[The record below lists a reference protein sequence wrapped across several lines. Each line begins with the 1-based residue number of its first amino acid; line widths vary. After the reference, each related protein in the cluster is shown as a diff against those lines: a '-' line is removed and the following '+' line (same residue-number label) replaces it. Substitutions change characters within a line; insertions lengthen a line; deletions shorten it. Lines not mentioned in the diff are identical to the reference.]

1 MPRGMNIV
9 DLKKALNCRS
19 HSSAVKEK
27 AFVGKE
33 LDKKLWVVR
42 VAILL
47 LEYIK
52 HLQRIWLS
60 PLLDIPQVVNGGDL
74 PNLIDSFCT
83 FSFVL
88 DGWT

>member
-60 PLLDIPQVVNGGDL
+60 PLLDIPQAGIQSRIVYDFLGAERMRKYKK
-74 PNLIDSFCT
+74 SQ
-83 FSFVL
+83 
-88 DGWT
+88 